1 MTEVQGR
8 VLKMLVR
15 LDGPV
20 GTGLIANEVW
30 GINFKARVVS
40 QVLRRMHEKGYI
52 LWRKEGWVVSQI
64 GREALKAS

>member
-1 MTEVQGR
+1 MTEVQRR
-8 VLKMLVR
+8 VLEELVR

-20 GTGLIANEVW
+20 GTGLIGQEVW
-30 GINFKARVVS
+30 GINFKARTVS

-52 LWRKEGWVVSQI
+52 LWRKEGWVVSQG